1 MEVLFILDLPSQTPC
16 SSPIRLKDSLK
27 HSISKKWS
35 IQVDFLFSDKY
46 DESFLQAGVIS
57 GRGQAFP
64 KYPKFQVC
72 NIFPVFQER
81 GE

>member
-27 HSISKKWS
+27 LSISKKWS

-64 KYPKFQVC
+64 KFQVC